1 MVTATDSA
9 GRGRPPIGPRVTI
22 ALPAEL
28 LADIDAQAAA
38 RGLARA
44 AEIRRRL
51 AENDQAPRPN
61 EGPGRENHYGDGPHD
76 EPQDQR

>member
-1 MVTATDSA
+1 MVTTDDKA

-51 AENDQAPRPN
+51 ANPNMIHVPRKMTERPD
-61 EGPGRENHYGDGPHD
+61 P
-76 EPQDQR
+76 

>member
-51 AENDQAPRPN
+51 AENDQAPPAVAGGASKRW
-61 EGPGRENHYGDGPHD
+61 GVGDGTTDP
-76 EPQDQR
+76 

>member
-61 EGPGRENHYGDGPHD
+61 EGPGREVSG
-76 EPQDQR
+76 